1 MTTWWSVFH
10 FNNDT
15 KSWSFYSTDPDAAD
29 ANTLTHMI
37 TGETYLLQIKSGQEV
52 ILNRDT
58 RNLTCVGGNCWNQ
71 VVW

>member
-1 MTTWWSVFH
+1 MGDNLVSVWH

-15 KSWSFYSTDPDAAD
+15 KVWAFYSPALEEG
-29 ANTLTHMI
+29 NTLTHMI
-37 TGETYLLQIKSGQEV
+37 TGETYLIQVSADQEV

-71 VVW
+71 IVW